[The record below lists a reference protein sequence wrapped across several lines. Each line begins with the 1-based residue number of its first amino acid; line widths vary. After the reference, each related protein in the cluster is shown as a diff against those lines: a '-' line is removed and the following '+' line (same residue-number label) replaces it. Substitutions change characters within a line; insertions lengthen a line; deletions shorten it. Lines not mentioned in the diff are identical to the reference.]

1 MLLKDFYSV
10 GWDSQNQIHS
20 AVKNS
25 INARMLENADSDLR
39 RFATTV
45 MHQMDYANAK
55 TKQMRLQLGQRESA
69 NISSV
74 GTKDIDYIHR
84 KYKSDIESQ
93 HLEKPDFSNE
103 ELASFI
109 FDEGIKKAPGLL
121 SFLTKESNKEISVR
135 L

>member
-25 INARMLENADSDLR
+25 INARMLESADSDLR

-74 GTKDIDYIHR
+74 GTKDIDHIHR
-84 KYKSDIESQ
+84 KYKDEIEAQ
-93 HLEKPDFSNE
+93 HLAKPDFTPE
-103 ELASFI
+103 ELSDFL
-109 FDEGIKKAPGLL
+109 FEEGLSSVPGLL
-121 SFLTKESNKEISVR
+121 DLLTKETHKELKIR